1 MPAQASIA
9 ILSPSLI
16 LKRRLAASPE
26 DVYAAWTD
34 PAKLKQWFRP
44 GSGPVLPGTALDVRE
59 GGYYTIAV
67 GGEDGEEHRVSG
79 MYREVVPGR
88 KLVFTWISDC
98 APESESLVT
107 VLIRPDGDGSI
118 LTLIHEQFSD
128 EAARDRH
135 EHGWT
140 GCLDKLE
147 LYLA

>member
-26 DVYAAWTD
+26 EVYAAWTD

-44 GSGPVLPGTALDVRE
+44 NSGPVLPGTALDVRE
-59 GGYYTIAV
+59 GGQYTIVVRA
-67 GGEDGEEHRVSG
+67 EDGGEHRVG
-79 MYREVVPGR
+79 GIYREVVPGR
-88 KLVFTWISDC
+88 KLVFTWASDC
-98 APESESLVT
+98 APEGESLVT
-107 VLIRPDGDGSI
+107 VLIRPEGEGSI
-118 LTLIHEQFSD
+118 LTLIHEQFVD
-128 EAARDRH
+128 EKSRDRH

-147 LYLA
+147 RYFA